1 MCYNKS
7 PRTSYHVND
16 IYSITILDKKWDIV
30 FCDKKDDPELN
41 GCDGYT
47 SIRQGERKIVIAK
60 DAYQSKE
67 QILRHE
73 LIHAF
78 LYESGL
84 DINSHDI
91 DQWARDEEMVD
102 WMAIQFPKMYKI
114 FAELDIL

>member
-47 SIRQGERKIVIAK
+47 STRQGERKMVIAK

-67 QILRHE
+67 HILRHE

-78 LYESGL
+78 LFETGL
-84 DINSHDI
+84 
-91 DQWARDEEMVD
+91 
-102 WMAIQFPKMYKI
+102 
-114 FAELDIL
+114 

>member
-47 SIRQGERKIVIAK
+47 STRQG
-60 DAYQSKE
+60 KE
-67 QILRHE
+67 K
-73 LIHAF
+73 
-78 LYESGL
+78 
-84 DINSHDI
+84 
-91 DQWARDEEMVD
+91 W
-102 WMAIQFPKMYKI
+102 
-114 FAELDIL
+114 